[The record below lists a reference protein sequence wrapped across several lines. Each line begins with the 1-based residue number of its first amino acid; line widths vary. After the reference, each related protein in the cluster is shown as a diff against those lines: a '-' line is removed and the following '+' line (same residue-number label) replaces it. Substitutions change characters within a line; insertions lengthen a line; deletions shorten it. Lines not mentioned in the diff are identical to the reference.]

1 MAPDTLRLAKSAAKS
16 NNVTLLRQVLD
27 AWEAEEN
34 PKPPRDS
41 QRPMSE
47 FQDCLLEAL
56 EHSNLDVVEELFKRG
71 WAPFSAMALCE
82 EEHFWD
88 TRALDL
94 FLQYGWDP
102 NDHMNHAGSPMSN
115 AIWKK
120 NIPLIIWLL
129 QNGADPNDG
138 LEDEM
143 FVSPLATAV
152 SSRENAS
159 LEVFELLLKNGAK
172 PNKAAFLEAAKE
184 GHCDM
189 LQILLDR
196 GINVNCRMTRNEH
209 WLAWSSEPEANGTA
223 LHYAAIEGK
232 PRVVQFLLERGADS
246 KAKTPDGLT
255 PREAAEKNGHFDCA
269 RLLP

>member
-71 WAPFSAMALCE
+71 
-82 EEHFWD
+82 
-88 TRALDL
+88 
-94 FLQYGWDP
+94 
-102 NDHMNHAGSPMSN
+102 N